1 MACVII
7 GWVVMVCNGY
17 LIWLLA
23 HCERLIPEQSN
34 LLSRLCRAKGHV
46 IEGRK
51 KCGNLLDVFAT
62 AHWKAVFAIG
72 RSGSC
77 AMSGGIVG
85 DGHQITRRFSEFIV
99 G

>member
-1 MACVII
+1 MVI
-7 GWVVMVCNGY
+7 C

-23 HCERLIPEQSN
+23 HCERLIPEQRN
-34 LLSRLCRAKGHV
+34 LVSRLCRAKGHV
-46 IEGRK
+46 IEEGK
-51 KCGNLLDVFAT
+51 KSGNLLDVFAT
-62 AHWKAVFAIG
+62 AHWKALFAIG

>member
-1 MACVII
+1 MLAVMII

-51 KCGNLLDVFAT
+51 KNV
-62 AHWKAVFAIG
+62 
-72 RSGSC
+72 
-77 AMSGGIVG
+77 GIC
-85 DGHQITRRFSEFIV
+85 
-99 G
+99 

>member
-1 MACVII
+1 
-7 GWVVMVCNGY
+7 MVCNGY

-72 RSGSC
+72 RSGHAPCRVALLVMDIKSLEDFLN
-77 AMSGGIVG
+77 SLL
-85 DGHQITRRFSEFIV
+85 DRL
-99 G
+99 

>member
-1 MACVII
+1 MLCVII

-23 HCERLIPEQSN
+23 HFERLIPEQSN

-51 KCGNLLDVFAT
+51 KNA
-62 AHWKAVFAIG
+62 
-72 RSGSC
+72 
-77 AMSGGIVG
+77 GIC
-85 DGHQITRRFSEFIV
+85 
-99 G
+99 